1 LKKYFS
7 KGGGIIKFRIAKIDT
22 DTRKFVVNYICE
34 NWGSS
39 VIVTRGKVHNTV
51 ELPGFVALVDGE
63 VKGIITYNIEN
74 NECEIVSLDSLYENC
89 GVGSELINQVINEAN
104 INGCKRVWLI
114 TTNDNTHTI
123 RYYQKRGF
131 NMVTIHRNAINES
144 RKIKPQIPLT
154 GFDGIP
160 ILHEIEF
167 EKML

>member
-1 LKKYFS
+1 M
-7 KGGGIIKFRIAKIDT
+7 
-22 DTRKFVVNYICE
+22 
-34 NWGSS
+34 
-39 VIVTRGKVHNTV
+39 
-51 ELPGFVALVDGE
+51 VDGE

-74 NECEIVSLDSLYENC
+74 NECEIVSLDSLYENV
-89 GVGSELINQVINEAN
+89 GIGSELINQVVNEAN

-114 TTNDNTHTI
+114 TTNDNTHAI

-131 NMVTIHRNAINES
+131 NMVAIHRNAINES
-144 RKIKPQIPLT
+144 RKIKPQIPIT